1 MLLNLPSLLVCVCI
15 LPLAGALKH
24 GNSAHA
30 NGLDDKL
37 NTATDFLLDAK
48 MQVEQMDDL
57 TKEVD
62 ALTEDVGAGE
72 DKARLDS
79 S

>member
-1 MLLNLPSLLVCVCI
+1 
-15 LPLAGALKH
+15 
-24 GNSAHA
+24 
-30 NGLDDKL
+30 
-37 NTATDFLLDAK
+37 

-62 ALTEDVGAGE
+62 ALTEDVDVGE